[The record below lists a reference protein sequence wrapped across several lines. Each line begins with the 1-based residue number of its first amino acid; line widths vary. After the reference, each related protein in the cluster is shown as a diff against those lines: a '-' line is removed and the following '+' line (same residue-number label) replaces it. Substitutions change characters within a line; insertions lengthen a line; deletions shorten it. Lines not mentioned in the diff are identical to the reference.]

1 LGSSGEGN
9 RNTRERGMEG
19 KMEKRERV
27 GKERERGRG
36 EEKRGKGRKREGTV
50 ETSIPTLFLQM
61 NH

>member
-1 LGSSGEGN
+1 
-9 RNTRERGMEG
+9 MEG

-27 GKERERGRG
+27 GKERERERG